1 MTDSSLPG
9 TPSYRASNPHLQP
22 RDGPQGAVDPYEE
35 SVYARS
41 HGLQTSEHSLGRR
54 RIPRDSTLLT
64 PVNLDG
70 LRDGKDI

>member
-1 MTDSSLPG
+1 MTDSSVPG
-9 TPSYRASNPHLQP
+9 IPSYRASNPHIQP
-22 RDGPQGAVDPYEE
+22 KDSPQGSMDPYEE
-35 SVYARS
+35 SVHARS
-41 HGLQTSEHSLGRR
+41 RGLQTSEYSLGRR